1 MKNLLTMFLV
11 ISVVGISFED
21 SNGDRSKE
29 VVTITY
35 SNGREDRLV
44 VDRTMIDSPAT
55 EQAIIEIAS
64 KRIK

>member
-1 MKNLLTMFLV
+1 MKNFLTTLFT
-11 ISVVGISFED
+11 ITVVGLSFET

-35 SNGREDRLV
+35 SNGQEDRLV
-44 VDRTMIDSPAT
+44 IDRTTIDSPAT
-55 EQAIIEIAS
+55 DQAIIEIAS